1 MHWDYVPFL
10 GTGKKNRKKPQTKHK
25 ILTSSIQRKMEQVL
39 AGTCI
44 SWPFFVIIITK
55 NNIPVDLGYKNPA
68 EFGVF
73 L

>member
-1 MHWDYVPFL
+1 MCRSL
-10 GTGKKNRKKPQTKHK
+10 GQEKKQKKQQIKHK
-25 ILTSSIQRKMEQVL
+25 ILKSSIQKKMEQVL

-44 SWPFFVIIITK
+44 SWHFFVRIITK
-55 NNIPVDLGYKNPA
+55 NNILVDLGYKNPA